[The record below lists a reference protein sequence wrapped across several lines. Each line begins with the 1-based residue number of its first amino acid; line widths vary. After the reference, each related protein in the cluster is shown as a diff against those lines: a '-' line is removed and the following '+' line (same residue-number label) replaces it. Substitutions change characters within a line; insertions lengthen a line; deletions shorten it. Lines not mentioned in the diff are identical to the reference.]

1 MATFYNQ
8 ASLSF
13 GGTVTNSNITEG
25 ELETGL
31 TATKTAL
38 SGGYGANDEIT
49 YLITIVNN
57 GQAITDLSV
66 SDDLGAYT
74 IGTVPPTVV
83 VPLDYV
89 EGSVLLYNNGTPTAA
104 PTVTVGAPLV
114 FSDISVGTG
123 DTVTLIYRA
132 RTNEYAPLA
141 AGSTIINTATLTA
154 TGILET
160 VTASATITAD
170 STASLTIAKAICPS
184 VVSDNGE
191 LTYTFIIQNT
201 GNTTAGVDDD
211 IVITDTFNPILNPIT
226 VTINGT
232 DVTDTTA
239 YTYNTATGE
248 FATVPGIITVPPA
261 TYTQDATTGVISIT
275 PGVTVITVT
284 GTV

>member
-31 TATKTAL
+31 TATKTAI

-49 YLITIVNN
+49 YLLTIVNN

-66 SDDLGAYT
+66 SDNLGAYT
-74 IGTVPPTVV
+74 PAANPQTTV

-89 EGSVLLYNNGTPTAA
+89 ADSVLLFSNGNPGTA

-114 FSDISVGTG
+114 FSGISIGAG
-123 DTVTLIYRA
+123 DTVTLIYSA
-132 RTNEYAPLA
+132 RTNEYAPLSEGA
-141 AGSTIINTATLTA
+141 TIINTATITA
-154 TGILET
+154 PGLLET
-160 VTASATITAD
+160 VTASATITA
-170 STASLTIAKAICPS
+170 SASASLTIAKAICPS
-184 VVSDNGE
+184 VVSDNGK

-201 GNTTAGVDDD
+201 GNTTAGVDDE

-248 FATVPGIITVPPA
+248 FATVAGIITVPPA